1 MKISESNVQE
11 ATKKPEEIK
20 TNLADAG
27 LSIKIHIRLVRPPA
41 EIISLSDTE
50 AISLILSSHGK
61 VYWQRFSSG
70 APRLVSPSTLTDPWW
85 TSVPQANHG
94 IKSAH
99 GLFIR
104 EAHSVHYHF
113 PLPRFHGNSSMS
125 QTLAWMQQYTILP
138 LLSCSDSASPE
149 IQRNREFILVIYPRK
164 TI

>member
-61 VYWQRFSSG
+61 VY
-70 APRLVSPSTLTDPWW
+70 
-85 TSVPQANHG
+85 
-94 IKSAH
+94 
-99 GLFIR
+99 
-104 EAHSVHYHF
+104 
-113 PLPRFHGNSSMS
+113 
-125 QTLAWMQQYTILP
+125 
-138 LLSCSDSASPE
+138 
-149 IQRNREFILVIYPRK
+149 
-164 TI
+164 